1 MLFCVCLQFA
11 WENRLIYKGASWVVG
26 TMSSHVFFVCLIFC
40 WFVFLFTVCQRE
52 SSDPQKCVFGWR
64 CFCLFVGLSVC
75 WCVCLSARR
84 SLVHWSTK
92 VRLGL
97 DLRGNVRSYVS
108 PTHSSQPPGGGKQL
122 CLRLAIHNFSLHAA
136 TPCEA
141 LCCCLLP
148 HLFPQYL
155 HVNCELR
162 GQHTGVS
169 TARGRKAALSETL
182 RHTEDR

>member
-1 MLFCVCLQFA
+1 METSDHNFSSKSFVSLFVTL
-11 WENRLIYKGASWVVG
+11 
-26 TMSSHVFFVCLIFC
+26 FVCLSNTPLKS
-40 WFVFLFTVCQRE
+40 VY
-52 SSDPQKCVFGWR
+52 S
-64 CFCLFVGLSVC
+64 LSEGAYC
-75 WCVCLSARR
+75 C
-84 SLVHWSTK
+84 TK

-97 DLRGNVRSYVS
+97 EQQRGNVRRSYVS

-122 CLRLAIHNFSLHAA
+122 CLRLAIHNFSLHVA